1 MMQMLVLRR
10 SPAHRVGLSEAER
23 DANEGGDSPQGS
35 IPRTEKGPSSDV
47 PNIRWLLAL
56 ITTIHRFIYLASGGW
71 VGRFLSFRKRALL
84 LTHTGRKSGKT
95 YVVPLLYIE
104 DGPRFIVVGSNAG
117 DPREPQWWQNLKS
130 HPRARVQVGRQK
142 QAVQARKAS
151 DEEARQLWPRLE
163 QAYHSFPRYRERSGR
178 DIPIVVLDPNAG

>member
-1 MMQMLVLRR
+1 
-10 SPAHRVGLSEAER
+10 
-23 DANEGGDSPQGS
+23 
-35 IPRTEKGPSSDV
+35 V

-56 ITTIHRFIYLASGGW
+56 ITRIHRFIYLASGGW
-71 VGRFLSFRKRALL
+71 VGRFLTFRKRALL

-130 HPRARVQVGRQK
+130 HPRAEVQVGRQHYFIRSH
-142 QAVQARKAS
+142 QAS
-151 DEEARQLWPRLE
+151 DEETRQLWPKLE
-163 QAYHSFPRYRERSGR
+163 QSYRSFPRYRERSGR
-178 DIPIVVLDPNAG
+178 DIPVVVLKPDAN